1 MAATVMAVPTRSKR
15 VWRGSSPT
23 PRHLHV
29 AAVHLQVKYQESR
42 TKAFVDGL
50 WSCKFG
56 SQAPQIFFNKSAI
69 QDMSR
74 SSFVLGANPAARGR
88 QPDSAVLAHRHLG
101 ELHAHVRPRVMRRVA
116 VCAFRC
122 YEVTP
127 LFKSLLSLSKTAGR
141 GTCLYST

>member
-1 MAATVMAVPTRSKR
+1 MAATVMAVPTRSKC

-23 PRHLHV
+23 PRRLHV

-69 QDMSR
+69 QDMSK
-74 SSFVLGANPAARGR
+74 STLLHAAANPIPQCWLTGTLEN
-88 QPDSAVLAHRHLG
+88 STHTYVL
-101 ELHAHVRPRVMRRVA
+101 V
-116 VCAFRC
+116 
-122 YEVTP
+122 
-127 LFKSLLSLSKTAGR
+127 
-141 GTCLYST
+141 